1 MLRAM
6 LLPLSNISVLL
17 AIIIF
22 RLLYQ
27 VAFLLRHV
35 HVVLALEAAR
45 DCHNDELICFL
56 R

>member
-1 MLRAM
+1 MLRTM
-6 LLPLSNISVLL
+6 LLPLSNISVL
-17 AIIIF
+17 IVIIF
-22 RLLYQ
+22 FLLLYQ

-45 DCHNDELICFL
+45 DCHNDELISFL